1 MQVILGSKNRLNK
14 FELFEALE
22 SPEIEKMV
30 QIYFEAVKISHR
42 DVIHE
47 LRKKKKEALLQGDGD
62 GKKDQEAPDSKI
74 LSISSIQQVYI
85 DDPRLFRFLDILM
98 TNPEYKEDVLKEHLA
113 VHGDVYKC
121 DNENT

>member
-42 DVIHE
+42 DVIFD
-47 LRKKKKEALLQGDGD
+47 LRKKKKEALLQGAGE
-62 GKKDQEAPDSKI
+62 GKKDQEAPDSNI

-85 DDPRLFRFLDILM
+85 DDPRIFRFLQDLM

-113 VHGDVYKC
+113 LHGNVYEC
-121 DNENT
+121 DNEDT